1 MHMANVVLQ
10 KWNKKP
16 YMSSTGKKKQTN
28 KQTRAW
34 ECGEMGGGGGA

>member
-16 YMSSTGKKKQTN
+16 YMSSTGKKKNKQTN
-28 KQTRAW
+28 KGMRVW
-34 ECGEMGGGGGA
+34 GDGGGGA

>member
-16 YMSSTGKKKQTN
+16 YMSSTGKKKN

>member
-16 YMSSTGKKKQTN
+16 YMSSTGKKRQTN
-28 KQTRAW
+28 KQGYESVGRW
-34 ECGEMGGGGGA
+34 GGGGGV